1 MRYLSVGLFVYC
13 LFLSGGCRA
22 PGTISINPPPLTGDY
37 EGAYRVTHNW
47 GDSAS
52 AFTNW
57 NYILWSFDN
66 DHYSFRIDSARH
78 SGHCFCTVKGQY
90 TLGEGIYFQSIS
102 AVVDTGAGCSECDE
116 SEAPAGE
123 FVRET
128 KGDSLIFGQ
137 LVDSVYKELRLLRV
151 K

>member
-1 MRYLSVGLFVYC
+1 MRYLSVGLLAY
-13 LFLSGGCRA
+13 FLLLCVA
-22 PGTISINPPPLTGDY
+22 CTDHPIVDHAPPPLTGEY
-37 EGAYRVTHNW
+37 EGVFRVTHNW
-47 GDSAS
+47 GDSAHQ
-52 AFTNW
+52 FTDW
-57 NYILWSFDN
+57 NNVLWIFDERQ
-66 DHYSFRIDSARH
+66 YRFRIDSAQH
-78 SGHCFCTVKGQY
+78 SGHCFCAVTGQY
-90 TLGEGIYFQSIS
+90 TLSEGIYFRSIS

-151 K
+151 R